1 MDNDIYSITTT
12 TYNYNKQQQQQA
24 QIQIYFKINF
34 IQQSHVQIWEDERI
48 LTSLI

>member
-34 IQQSHVQIWEDERI
+34 IQQSQNQIWEDERT